1 MARFNL
7 SFFAV
12 FLVLAVCALS
22 LPTKRDSLLPM
33 SDLGLDQTI
42 DELKS
47 ATKMMNGMDNK
58 DTNEQKNQVDQDP
71 AVERNSTEE
80 KKAEVEEPTKT
91 EKKLTSGKF
100 ATPTPTSTHH
110 ATSVPNALGK
120 LPIVGTLLGGTGG
133 L

>member
-1 MARFNL
+1 
-7 SFFAV
+7 
-12 FLVLAVCALS
+12 
-22 LPTKRDSLLPM
+22 
-33 SDLGLDQTI
+33 
-42 DELKS
+42 
-47 ATKMMNGMDNK
+47 MNGMDNK
-58 DTNEQKNQVDQDP
+58 DTNDQKNQVDQDP

-100 ATPTPTSTHH
+100 ATPTPTNTHH
-110 ATSVPNALGK
+110 ATSVPNSLGK